1 MRKLKD
7 KELSLLGEEIA
18 QDLTAAYLGDVDDTA
33 LLTSLGLL
41 EDGHTV
47 TKEGL
52 KILSAYPFLG
62 EGKGGRK
69 HYPSFIFAFL
79 LSLSQY
85 LPSPVFNS
93 TFFRKESF
101 LKLFPSVEG
110 ETVPRMAYLTAKA
123 MERLCLFTPDGLVNI
138 DKVDDFM
145 SLSLIDRISHILFTL
160 TSGTREDIKKALS
173 VITLIDGI
181 ESDKLDR
188 IAASLKAYSSLR
200 PDWELLFDLG
210 LLYEE
215 NGLVYACDLSEDDS
229 GDETYTLSSDYTIT
243 YSGREDTD
251 IYLIAEPLME
261 SRNTVQWLL
270 TRASIKKA
278 FDMGL
283 SYDVIKEILDEY
295 SSFPVP
301 SSITDQIKSWER
313 EYRMVRIVRG
323 TVVIVDERY
332 SSLFTLPGVKEHII
346 EKLGEKA
353 YLMESEEIS
362 SWRNALTSYG
372 VTMLGTVEGPE
383 FAVEKKEE
391 ETRWAYNYICYS
403 LCSFASIPPRRQIP
417 YDEKAY
423 NALLGAAS
431 DEWERL
437 LVESHLVFSVS
448 GIKAYSF
455 VDGLEYNLKHALI
468 QSAVKAGT
476 GLVIKDLDD
485 RYHFVIPIRL
495 DGDILETDEG
505 DIEVSKIWKVTSVM
519 KDVIEKKKGGKSPG
533 ELSSSLDKE

>member
-7 KELSLLGEEIA
+7 KELSLLGEDIA
-18 QDLTAAYLGDVDDTA
+18 QDLTAAYIGDVDDTA
-33 LLTSLGLL
+33 ILTSLGLL
-41 EDGHTV
+41 DDGQKL

-62 EGKGGRK
+62 NGKGGRK

-79 LSLSQY
+79 LSLSQS

-101 LKLFPSVEG
+101 LKLFPSVEV
-110 ETVPRMAYLTAKA
+110 EAVPRMAYLTAKA
-123 MERLCLFTPDGLVNI
+123 MESLCLFAPGGLVNVE
-138 DKVDDFM
+138 KADDFM
-145 SLSLIDRISHILFTL
+145 SLSLIDRVSHILFTL
-160 TSGTREDIKKALS
+160 TSGSREDIKKALS
-173 VITLIDGI
+173 VISLIDGI
-181 ESDKLDR
+181 ESDKLER

-215 NGLVYACDLSEDDS
+215 NGLVYASDLSEDES
-229 GDETYTLSSDYTIT
+229 EDETYTLSSDYTIT

-261 SRNTVQWLL
+261 SRNTVQWLI

-283 SYDVIKEILDEY
+283 SYDVIMEILDEY
-295 SSFPVP
+295 SSFPIP
-301 SSITDQIKSWER
+301 SSITDQIKSWGR
-313 EYRMVRIVRG
+313 EYHMVRIVRG

-353 YLMESEEIS
+353 YLMESGEIS

-383 FAVEKKEE
+383 FAAEKEE
-391 ETRWAYNYICYS
+391 ENRWAYNYICYP
-403 LCSFASIPPRRQIP
+403 LCSFPSIPLRREIP
-417 YDEKAY
+417 FDEIAY
-423 NALLGAAS
+423 NALLNAAS

-437 LVESHLVFSVS
+437 LVESHLVFSKG

-468 QSAVKAGT
+468 QGAVKDGKA
-476 GLVIKDLDD
+476 LVIRNIDD
-485 RYHFVIPIRL
+485 TLRFIIPLKL

-505 DIEVSKIWKVTSVM
+505 EIEVSKIWKVTSIM
-519 KDVIEKKKGGKSPG
+519 KEVIEKKKGGKSP
-533 ELSSSLDKE
+533 EKMSSSHDTE